1 MTFIWKLILA
11 QSNVFLLLCARQ
23 EICFTSWSDLVYF
36 HSDLYKLDIM
46 IPIFTGG
53 KEAKSYLL
61 KNTASQN
68 L

>member
-1 MTFIWKLILA
+1 MCSYYSVQGRKSALHHDLIY
-11 QSNVFLLLCARQ
+11 
-23 EICFTSWSDLVYF
+23 E
-36 HSDLYKLDIM
+36 SDLYKLDIM

-53 KEAKSYLL
+53 KESKSNLL